1 MRRATIVVA
10 IATLLVAV
18 GAVVFAGLRAMGL
31 YDAGLRA
38 ARADAAARRLSTA
51 SGDLLAAREPIDRL
65 ALAWLEARGAFAT
78 ELNGLEGVVAG
89 MGFDETFVVRL
100 RRVRSAWSRI
110 DGELSG
116 EPLLAGRDARVVE
129 LVGAAG
135 LQLAFERLLNDPNAA
150 GVDVAR
156 LQTLQSRLEDLDRR
170 IVELE
175 GELDAFATDAGRTAR
190 NRAALAGLAALALL
204 VAAAVASCVL
214 LLRVARLNAGLA
226 AATDRQR
233 ALLAAV
239 PDLILV
245 LDRDGVFREVHGD
258 FALALEP
265 QRFLG
270 KRQAEVLE
278 PGLAV
283 RADAAFAR
291 ALALGVVETIDYR
304 MAVGGRERDFTG
316 RYSPAGGH
324 EVLLAITDVT
334 ERRSLEDRLRHGERL
349 EAMGRLAGGV
359 AHDFNNLLTGIL
371 GYADLLRRDAGD
383 DRRRARQAEAIASA
397 ATRAAELTAQL
408 LAFSRSGVRSSRD
421 LDLHDVVRAALD
433 LLRRTIDSRIA
444 IEEELIAER
453 RTVTGDPGR
462 LQSALLNL
470 AVNARDAMP
479 HGGLLR
485 VSTVD
490 AHAPGEDVPNEL
502 APGSYCRVEVGDTGT
517 GMDERVRARLFEP
530 FFTTK
535 APGKGTGLGLAAVH
549 GTVSELGGAVTVVSE
564 PGRGSTFTLWIPVS
578 DREPGSLTP
587 PARTAVGGSGR
598 ILLAEDEPA
607 LRELAAEVLGG
618 LGYRVRTAVDGVE
631 ALELLRA
638 EPADLVLLDLVMPR
652 MGGAACAEA
661 LRALDPQIRLLA
673 MTGFAEGADV
683 DRMRALGAE
692 VLRKPWRAEQLAAAV
707 SAAMRPA

>member
-1 MRRATIVVA
+1 MRRATIALAIAALLLAVGVVA
-10 IATLLVAV
+10 L
-18 GAVVFAGLRAMGL
+18 AGQRAMGL
-31 YDAGLRA
+31 YDAGVRA

-51 SGDLLAAREPIDRL
+51 SGELLAAREPIDRL

-78 ELNGLEGVVAG
+78 ELSGLEGVVAG
-89 MGFDETFVVRL
+89 AGFERSFAVRL

-110 DGELSG
+110 DGGLSG
-116 EPLLAGRDARVVE
+116 ESLLAGRDPRVVE

-135 LQLAFERLLNDPNAA
+135 LQLAFERLLKDPNAA
-150 GVDVAR
+150 GADVAR
-156 LQTLQSRLEDLDRR
+156 LQSLQTRLEELARR

-175 GELDAFATDAGRTAR
+175 GELDAFAVDAGRTAR
-190 NRAALAGLAALALL
+190 TQAALAGVAALVLL
-204 VAAAVASCVL
+204 IAAAAATCVL

-226 AATDRQR
+226 TATDRQR

-258 FALALEP
+258 LALLALEP
-265 QRFLG
+265 RMFLG
-270 KRQAEVLE
+270 RRQAEVLDQQ
-278 PGLAV
+278 LAQ
-283 RADAAFAR
+283 RADAAFSR

-304 MAVGGRERDFTG
+304 MEVAGRERDFTG

-334 ERRSLEDRLRHGERL
+334 ERRSFEDRLRHGERL

-371 GYADLLRRDAGD
+371 GYADLLRRGAGE
-383 DRRRARQAEAIASA
+383 DRRRSRQAEAIVSA

-408 LAFSRSGVRSSRD
+408 LAFSRSGVRSTRD
-421 LDLHDVVRAALD
+421 LDLHEVVRAALD

-444 IEEELIAER
+444 IEEELVADR

-479 HGGLLR
+479 DGGVLR
-485 VSTVD
+485 VSTAD
-490 AHAPGEDVPNEL
+490 ALAPGPGAPAEL
-502 APGSYCRVEVGDTGT
+502 APGTYCRVEVRDSGT

-549 GTVSELGGAVTVVSE
+549 GTVSELGGAVTVASE
-564 PGRGSTFTLWIPVS
+564 PGEGATFTLWIPVS

-587 PARTAVGGSGR
+587 PARTAIGGSGR
-598 ILLAEDEPA
+598 ILVAEDEPA

-618 LGYRVRTAVDGVE
+618 LGYEVRTAADGVE

-638 EPADLVLLDLVMPR
+638 GPADLVLLDLVMPR

-661 LRALDPQIRLLA
+661 LRAVDPQVRLLA
-673 MTGFAEGADV
+673 MSGFAEGADV
-683 DRMRALGAE
+683 ERMRIFGAE

-707 SAAMRPA
+707 SAAMR